1 MGTRKL
7 GIRGTKSLYFI
18 KKLLTRRENAL
29 LFKVNELRYK
39 QCGVTPHFSTGQYL
53 FKRIL
58 RKAQY

>member
-39 QCGVTPHFSTGQYL
+39 QCGVTTGQYL